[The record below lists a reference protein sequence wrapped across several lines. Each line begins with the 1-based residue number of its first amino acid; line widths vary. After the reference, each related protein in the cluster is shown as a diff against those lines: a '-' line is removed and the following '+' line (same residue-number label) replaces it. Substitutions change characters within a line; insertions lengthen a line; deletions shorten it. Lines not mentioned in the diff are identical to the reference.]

1 MINIQDTYERHIANQ
16 LMHLYHTTE
25 WSFRAIA
32 KEYNKLTGRRI
43 AVTTVSDH
51 FNSGIAPLATILMY
65 LSIMGVSSKNFL
77 DFHNK
82 QI

>member
-1 MINIQDTYERHIANQ
+1 MHNQDIYERHIANQ
-16 LMHLYHTTE
+16 LMHLYRSSE

-32 KEYNKLTGRRI
+32 KEYNRLTGRAM
-43 AVTTVSDH
+43 AVSTVSYH

-82 QI
+82 KK